1 MLRADVQ
8 KIIENADSPEDAS
21 RLVCWLFEEEVG
33 LSGNGWFDDDPVMEE
48 LLSNSYEAMSSRFKG
63 FGAAAAS

>member
-21 RLVCWLFEEEVG
+21 RLVCWLFEEVVG
-33 LSGNGWFDDDPVMEE
+33 LSGNGWFDDDPVMEKI
-48 LLSNSYEAMSSRFKG
+48 LSESYGEMSARFKS
-63 FGAAAAS
+63 FGESVAI